1 MPPNNNKVL
10 LDQVIELLEIA
21 TQLDKSGRHHRIEAA
36 TKYYESCYLMRQ
48 ILAGDA
54 AGEGLSSLDSSST
67 IISTTCRR
75 LLEDKIEHYTKVA
88 QRLYFDDSASVAAG
102 GESPAPTSVI
112 ISLLD
117 DVVSVLTSTN
127 HPLEQ
132 QHPSSSDPFTATL
145 PQQQYFHPRNVPTTT
160 TTTSTAVAT
169 TRSNPST
176 LLQLPVQAT
185 IVRRGGGRETVGAVN
200 SRNNPE
206 SLSKQQQQQQ
216 QQQQQLRRHFHN
228 NDNNNNIRTTG
239 AKPRA
244 RLSKF
249 AKVEAER
256 KIHIKMNLANSKLG
270 QSIDLDEYCHS
281 QQQSNNQNSNNI
293 IIDSYVEASEFYLD
307 AIKLAEDHQKK
318 YDNNNRS
325 HLKLSLSSKVDP
337 WRGPGASPSPSPI
350 GTVIPK
356 LKHLLISALD
366 RVETLKMKMKKTNIN
381 INTKIITKQTMI
393 TTPRYDRSPHHSD
406 SYSNHHR
413 NYDSMKGKKQLSSR
427 LSSASASASASA
439 SLHSLSL
446 TATIIVVQ
454 N

>member
-1 MPPNNNKVL
+1 MPPNNKVL
-10 LDQVIELLEIA
+10 LDQVIESLEIA
-21 TQLDKSGRHHRIEAA
+21 TQLDKSGRHRIEAA
-36 TKYYESCYLMRQ
+36 TKYYESCYLIRQ

-54 AGEGLSSLDSSST
+54 GEGSSSVCST
-67 IISTTCRR
+67 ISTTCRR
-75 LLEDKIEHYTKVA
+75 LLEDKIEYYTKVA

-132 QHPSSSDPFTATL
+132 QQQPSSSDPFTATL

-160 TTTSTAVAT
+160 TKTSTAVAT

-200 SRNNPE
+200 NRNNPE

-216 QQQQQLRRHFHN
+216 QQQLRRHSHN

-239 AKPRA
+239 TKPRP

-281 QQQSNNQNSNNI
+281 QQQSNNQNNNNNI
-293 IIDSYVEASEFYLD
+293 IIDSYVDASEFYLD

-318 YDNNNRS
+318 YDNNSKS

-350 GTVIPK
+350 GSVIPK

-366 RVETLKMKMKKTNIN
+366 RVETLKKKMKKTDIT
-381 INTKIITKQTMI
+381 TKIITKKTLI
-393 TTPRYDRSPHHSD
+393 TPQRYSRSPHHS

-413 NYDSMKGKKQLSSR
+413 NYDFMEEKKQLSSC
-427 LSSASASASASA
+427 LSSTSASS
-439 SLHSLSL
+439 SLPSLSL
-446 TATIIVVQ
+446 TATIIV
-454 N
+454 NEN

>member
-1 MPPNNNKVL
+1 MPSNSSKVL
-10 LDQVIELLEIA
+10 LDQVIRLLEIA
-21 TQLDKSGRHHRIEAA
+21 TKLEKSGGGRHRIEAA

-48 ILAGDA
+48 ILAAGDA
-54 AGEGLSSLDSSST
+54 SGEGSSSDSST
-67 IISTTCRR
+67 ISTTCRR
-75 LLEDKIEHYTKVA
+75 LLEDKIKHYTKVA
-88 QRLYFDDSASVAAG
+88 QRLYFDDSASIAAG
-102 GESPAPTSVI
+102 GGPAPTSVI

-145 PQQQYFHPRNVPTTT
+145 PQQQQYFHPRNVPTTTT

-176 LLQLPVQAT
+176 LLQLPVVTTT
-185 IVRRGGGRETVGAVN
+185 IVRRGGGRETVGTVN
-200 SRNNPE
+200 NRNNPE

-216 QQQQQLRRHFHN
+216 QQQQQLRRHSHN
-228 NDNNNNIRTTG
+228 NDNNNNVRTTG

-270 QSIDLDEYCHS
+270 QSIDLDEYYYQNQH
-281 QQQSNNQNSNNI
+281 QNNNTDTPNATNII
-293 IIDSYVEASEFYLD
+293 IIDSYVDASEFYLD

-318 YDNNNRS
+318 YDSNNKS

-350 GTVIPK
+350 GSVIPK

-366 RVETLKMKMKKTNIN
+366 R
-381 INTKIITKQTMI
+381 
-393 TTPRYDRSPHHSD
+393 
-406 SYSNHHR
+406 
-413 NYDSMKGKKQLSSR
+413 
-427 LSSASASASASA
+427 
-439 SLHSLSL
+439 
-446 TATIIVVQ
+446 
-454 N
+454 

>member
-1 MPPNNNKVL
+1 MPSNSSKVL
-10 LDQVIELLEIA
+10 LDQVIQSLEIA
-21 TQLDKSGRHHRIEAA
+21 TKLDRSGGRRHRIEAA

-48 ILAGDA
+48 ILAAGDA
-54 AGEGLSSLDSSST
+54 GGEGSSSDSST
-67 IISTTCRR
+67 ISTTCRR
-75 LLEDKIEHYTKVA
+75 LLEDKIKHYTKVA
-88 QRLYFDDSASVAAG
+88 QQLYFDDSASIAAG
-102 GESPAPTSVI
+102 GGPAPTSVI

-132 QHPSSSDPFTATL
+132 HHPSSSDPSTATS

-160 TTTSTAVAT
+160 TATSTAVAT

-176 LLQLPVQAT
+176 LLQLPVVAT
-185 IVRRGGGRETVGAVN
+185 AIVRRGSGRETVGAVN
-200 SRNNPE
+200 NRNNPK

-216 QQQQQLRRHFHN
+216 QQQQLRRHSHN

-281 QQQSNNQNSNNI
+281 QQQSNNQNNNNI
-293 IIDSYVEASEFYLD
+293 IIDSYVDASEFYLE

-366 RVETLKMKMKKTNIN
+366 RVETLKKKMKKTDIT
-381 INTKIITKQTMI
+381 TKIIAKKTMI

-406 SYSNHHR
+406 SYSNHHQ
-413 NYDSMKGKKQLSSR
+413 NYDSMKGKNQLSSR
-427 LSSASASASASA
+427 LSSASASS
-439 SLHSLSL
+439 SLPSLSL